1 MGGRR
6 KSGWQTEAVGAQRCP
21 FAKFL
26 ICKMFNRENYVWPQD
41 DSRQRESGAGWRGR
55 GIREESSTWDEMRR
69 AWGAAQAQAQAALWC
84 INKLKTNKGS
94 RLRMT
99 MTTMTM
105 LVLLQLHCP
114 LPPPHKRHIQQVGI
128 CVCALDWV
136 EKPGKEI
143 AAKGEEQDTRE
154 TIAKIVQL
162 ATMRCVC
169 AAVCVCMCVCVRLF

>member
-1 MGGRR
+1 M
-6 KSGWQTEAVGAQRCP
+6 T
-21 FAKFL
+21 
-26 ICKMFNRENYVWPQD
+26 M
-41 DSRQRESGAGWRGR
+41 
-55 GIREESSTWDEMRR
+55 T
-69 AWGAAQAQAQAALWC
+69 
-84 INKLKTNKGS
+84 
-94 RLRMT
+94 T

-114 LPPPHKRHIQQVGI
+114 LPSPPPAAYTASSYM

-154 TIAKIVQL
+154 TIAKIVQP